1 MKVIDERGRV
11 LPVDD
16 STLDY
21 ENEFIPCTSNVVMV
35 CDSVYLQDVWIATC
49 QKDLSKKIPR
59 QDELEFVNDKVYDH
73 EPTKDELIQF
83 MCSNGCALHDI
94 VSVEKGYRLMVHED
108 D

>member
-1 MKVIDERGRV
+1 MRIIDEKGRS

-16 STLDY
+16 SSLDY
-21 ENEFIPCTSNVVMV
+21 ENEYIPSCSNVVMV
-35 CDSVYLQDVWIATC
+35 CDSVYLQDIWIATC

-83 MCSNGCALHDI
+83 MCSNGCGLYDI
-94 VSVEKGYRLMVHED
+94 VSVEKGYRLMT
-108 D
+108 